1 MLMLAM
7 RRFRNKSFREYL
19 KVLKAVGVPFDN
31 VKGFVYSFI
40 KPNDFHEH
48 WASGN
53 LPNKED
59 LPKWRAAHWKAQEE
73 LDRYEAAQKVLQA
86 LDDRLVGQRSIR
98 CYSRWEMHE
107 EGRKTTRT
115 RVYGLRHNY
124 NGIEIDKVL
133 GLPIE
138 PFGALD
144 RQASTSILNSW
155 SAYPQRTRRLG
166 RFDGNDIRREAPAEE
181 VAARFDEVIH
191 LLAAAA
197 MGREDAVWLKRH
209 MNRALD
215 ALTQGLMRET
225 CLLATTAYNPTV
237 KGSEEACKMILTR
250 ALKTMVEASSCL
262 ELLQD
267 RARETVLYLAENRN
281 DAVRVFGL
289 ELAGVLF
296 PEEQKALLEGLAASD
311 WPHMCAIVDAGRQS
325 NPSPPGQC
333 EIPSTLPSPRRLV
346 HKSLKENPVKMPR
359 RDEDPLD
366 TPHALF
372 ELADPDSE

>member
-1 MLMLAM
+1 MRLFGRMLMLAM

-115 RVYGLRHNY
+115 RVYGL
-124 NGIEIDKVL
+124 
-133 GLPIE
+133 
-138 PFGALD
+138 
-144 RQASTSILNSW
+144 
-155 SAYPQRTRRLG
+155 
-166 RFDGNDIRREAPAEE
+166 NDIRREAPAEE

>member
-1 MLMLAM
+1 MT
-7 RRFRNKSFREYL
+7 S
-19 KVLKAVGVPFDN
+19 
-31 VKGFVYSFI
+31 
-40 KPNDFHEH
+40 
-48 WASGN
+48 WASKLGQKASQ
-53 LPNKED
+53 LKSVTKEAVQSTREAIASEAKLVARDMAD
-59 LPKWRAAHWKAQEE
+59 LKDGVREGVRLTVQDTSSLRERLGRDTDALRKAFAPPRRG
-73 LDRYEAAQKVLQA
+73 DAPA
-86 LDDRLVGQRSIR
+86 
-98 CYSRWEMHE
+98 E
-107 EGRKTTRT
+107 EG
-115 RVYGLRHNY
+115 
-124 NGIEIDKVL
+124 
-133 GLPIE
+133 
-138 PFGALD
+138 GAD
-144 RQASTSILNSW
+144 PAGEGQASTSILNSW